1 VTPTRTNSDADVVA
15 LVRRHQ
21 TEVWRYLR
29 YLGASAELADDLTQ
43 ETFLTL
49 LRRPPEQR
57 SDAETGGWLRTVA
70 RHLYVKAFRKP
81 PLSVHDP
88 DELEAI
94 ESAWRDFAGDDAGDA
109 KLVRLRGCLESL
121 SPRAR
126 EAVQLH
132 YEERRSRREIGARFG
147 IGEDGVKSLLRR
159 TRTQLYECMQRREG
173 TEGSS

>member
-1 VTPTRTNSDADVVA
+1 MTPTRTNSDADVVA

-57 SDAETGGWLRTVA
+57 SDAETAGWLRTVA

-81 PLSVHDP
+81 PLAVHDP

-94 ESAWRDFAGDDAGDA
+94 EAKWRDFAGDDAGEA
-109 KLVRLRGCLESL
+109 RLARLRECLKSL
-121 SPRAR
+121 APRAR

-132 YEERRSRREIGARFG
+132 YEDRRSRREIGARLG

-159 TRTQLYECMQRREG
+159 TRAQLYACMQHDERS
-173 TEGSS
+173 EGSS